1 MTWHRDKEVNQAMI
15 RLMDALCTWER
26 ETGRG
31 SKLLFIP
38 NENDEEILFVMDG
51 KPVSHTP
58 FLLVNQ
64 LEQIKKRI
72 LEESKS

>member
-1 MTWHRDKEVNQAMI
+1 MTWHRDNEVNQAMI

-38 NENDEEILFVMDG
+38 NEDDEEILFVIDG

-58 FLLVNQ
+58 FLLVGQ
-64 LEQIKKRI
+64 LEEIKKHV
-72 LEESKS
+72 LKGS